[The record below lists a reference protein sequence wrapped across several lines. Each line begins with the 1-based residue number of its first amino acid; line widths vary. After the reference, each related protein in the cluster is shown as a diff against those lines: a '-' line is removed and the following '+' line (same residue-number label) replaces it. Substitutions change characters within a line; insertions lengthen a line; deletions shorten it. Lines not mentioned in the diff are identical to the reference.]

1 MKNCVKCQ
9 KEIGGQDA
17 YCQYCGSHQ
26 LRYELM
32 DRLDRVENSINNT
45 VKKENTGL
53 LVTLSV
59 ISIIGSIF
67 GIGRGLLYEAV
78 SSLDADSEYIRGYIY
93 VYANLGS
100 LIGVI
105 MLLSKK
111 IWGLYIYSVSQV
123 VYIVTVISAAMSYE
137 VGSAFAVAFS
147 SFFLIPSVVFVF
159 LFWTKD
165 IKNKLS

>member
-9 KEIGGQDA
+9 KEIGTQDN
-17 YCQYCGSHQ
+17 YCQHCGSNQ
-26 LRYELM
+26 LRDELM
-32 DRLDRVENSINNT
+32 DRLEKVESSINST

-59 ISIIGSIF
+59 LSIIGSVF

-100 LIGVI
+100 LIGII
-105 MLLSKK
+105 MVLSKK
-111 IWGLYIYSVSQV
+111 IWGLYIYSISQV
-123 VYIVTVISAAMSYE
+123 VYIVTVIWAAMSYE
-137 VGSAFAVAFS
+137 VESSFAVALS
-147 SFFLIPSVVFVF
+147 SFFLLPSAVFVF
-159 LFWTKD
+159 LFWSKD

>member
-9 KEIGGQDA
+9 KEIGVQDT

-26 LRYELM
+26 LRDELM

-53 LVTLSV
+53 LVALGV

-78 SSLDADSEYIRGYIY
+78 SSLDPDSEYVRGYIY

-111 IWGLYIYSVSQV
+111 IWGLYIYTFSQV
-123 VYIVTVISAAMSYE
+123 VYIVTVLWAAMSYE
-137 VGSAFAVAFS
+137 VGSSFAVAFS